1 MSYTINQALI
11 NIFRKKNK
19 KIERIISLKKIS

>member
-11 NIFRKKNK
+11 NIFRKKK
-19 KIERIISLKKIS
+19 KKKNRKDNFMEKN